1 MNDNAMVERWN
12 VIDSAA
18 MAVAVESVLYR
29 LTKNKPLPYDV
40 DEALEDGIGFLEEA
54 QNGGAIICGE
64 PESNEFNGT
73 LTPLVWSTNIYIN
86 TKPSEEGM
94 YKKIV
99 ATLKSYRDL
108 LERIRKEEVKELSS
122 KADIEVANTA
132 YDFFREL
139 ARELMKQADP
149 VTESYSH
156 RIFDI

>member
-29 LTKNKPLPYDV
+29 LTRNKPLPFDAE
-40 DEALEDGIGFLEEA
+40 EALKSGIGFLEEA

-73 LTPLVWSTNIYIN
+73 LTPLVWSTNVYIN
-86 TKPSEEGM
+86 TKPSEDDM

-99 ATLKSYRDL
+99 AKLKSYRDL
-108 LERIRKEEVKELSS
+108 LEKIRKEQIKELDSED
-122 KADIEVANTA
+122 DIETANTA
-132 YDFFREL
+132 YKFFHEL
-139 ARELMKQADP
+139 AGELMKQADP

-156 RIFDI
+156 QI

>member
-1 MNDNAMVERWN
+1 MNDNAMIERWN
-12 VIDSAA
+12 IIDSAA

-29 LTKNKPLPYDV
+29 LTRNKPLPFDF
-40 DEALEDGIGFLEEA
+40 DEALTNGIGFLEEA

-64 PESNEFNGT
+64 PESGEFNGT

-86 TKPSEEGM
+86 SKPNEEEM

-108 LERIRKEEVKELSS
+108 LEKIRREEIKELSAD
-122 KADIEVANTA
+122 ADIETAKTA
-132 YDFFREL
+132 YDFFRQL
-139 ARELMKQADP
+139 ARELIKQADP

-156 RIFDI
+156 RI

>member
-18 MAVAVESVLYR
+18 MAVSVESVLYR
-29 LTKNKPLPYDV
+29 LINNKPLPFDV
-40 DEALEDGIGFLEEA
+40 DEALKNGIGFLEEA

-64 PESNEFNGT
+64 PESSEFNGT

-86 TKPSEEGM
+86 SKPSEEGM

-108 LERIRKEEVKELSS
+108 LEKIKMGEVKKLSS
-122 KADIEVANTA
+122 EADLKTANSA
-132 YDFFREL
+132 YGFFHEL
-139 ARELMKQADP
+139 ASELMKQADP

-156 RIFDI
+156 RI

>member
-18 MAVAVESVLYR
+18 MAVSVKSVLYR
-29 LTKNKPLPYDV
+29 LRKNKPLPFDV
-40 DEALEDGIGFLEEA
+40 DDALKNGIGFLEEA

-64 PESNEFNGT
+64 PESGEFNGT

-86 TKPSEEGM
+86 SQPNEEGM

-99 ATLKSYRDL
+99 ETLKSYRDL
-108 LERIRKEEVKELSS
+108 LEKIKKKDIKELSS
-122 KADIEVANTA
+122 DTDLETANNA
-132 YDFFREL
+132 YGFFHEL
-139 ARELMKQADP
+139 ASELMKQADP

-156 RIFDI
+156 RI

>member
-29 LTKNKPLPYDV
+29 LTKNKPLPFDV
-40 DEALEDGIGFLEEA
+40 DEALKNGIGFLEEA

-64 PESNEFNGT
+64 PESSEFNGT

-86 TKPSEEGM
+86 SQPNEEGM
-94 YKKIV
+94 YKKV
-99 ATLKSYRDL
+99 VETLKSYRDL
-108 LERIRKEEVKELSS
+108 LEKIRKEQIKELSS
-122 KADIEVANTA
+122 KDDIETANTA
-132 YDFFREL
+132 YEFFHEL
-139 ARELMKQADP
+139 AGELMKQADP

-156 RIFDI
+156 QI

>member
-29 LTKNKPLPYDV
+29 LTKNKPLPFDV
-40 DEALEDGIGFLEEA
+40 DEALKNGIGFLEEA

-64 PESNEFNGT
+64 PESSEFNGT

-86 TKPSEEGM
+86 ISKPSEEGM

-108 LERIRKEEVKELSS
+108 LEKIRKEEVKELGS
-122 KADIEVANTA
+122 KADIETAKTA
-132 YDFFREL
+132 YDFFHQL

-156 RIFDI
+156 RI